1 MDTVHPVG
9 NFPGGAFSLRSG
21 CVYGPG
27 VHDCK
32 GGLVIALY
40 VIRALQYAGYDR
52 RQLRLVLV
60 SDEETAHT
68 LSAKKS
74 VEFLQEQSAGC
85 GAAFTFESGL
95 PGGDVVTDH
104 CEVSVALR
112 FHTNQECTDA
122 LERLHALCDQ
132 VETPGT
138 HCTLGPLVGFPAM
151 EETPRTEALF
161 QVYRQASAALG
172 LGEPGTVFSAGCSDS
187 AYTASMGI
195 PTLCAVGVLGEGQHS
210 LNEHAFPDSLLTQAK
225 RLAAAILAL
234 PEDF

>member
-1 MDTVHPVG
+1 MYERLTRKTETGYQAQPDQ
-9 NFPGGAFSLRSG
+9 
-21 CVYGPG
+21 
-27 VHDCK
+27 
-32 GGLVIALY
+32 ALE
-40 VIRALQYAGYDR
+40 
-52 RQLRLVLV
+52 RLGRL
-60 SDEETAHT
+60 E
-68 LSAKKS
+68 
-74 VEFLQEQSAGC
+74 
-85 GAAFTFESGL
+85 
-95 PGGDVVTDH
+95 
-104 CEVSVALR
+104 
-112 FHTNQECTDA
+112 DA